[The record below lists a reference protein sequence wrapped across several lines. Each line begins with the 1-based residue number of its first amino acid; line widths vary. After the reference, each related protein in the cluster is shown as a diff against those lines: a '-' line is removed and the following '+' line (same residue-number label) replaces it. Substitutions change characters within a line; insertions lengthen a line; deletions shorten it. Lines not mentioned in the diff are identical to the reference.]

1 MYSDP
6 EQVGVAL
13 SEAIA
18 AGDWRLFF
26 LQRDRA
32 RKATLGD
39 VQKAATSYL
48 VQSNRIEGRYLPTEK
63 RAPQAQRVDLSEV
76 FKDYKGDPDFKS
88 ASAFDPSP
96 ANIDKLTLRK
106 KLDLPNGPVQLAL
119 LPKATR
125 GNRVQAQM
133 QIQFGTAQD
142 LRGQRVNAAA
152 VADQLNRGTAKLS
165 RQDIQDR
172 LDKLQAELGSRARAP
187 RCASPCPPRAR
198 TCPS

>member
-63 RAPQAQRVDLSEV
+63 PQRAPQR
-76 FKDYKGDPDFKS
+76 S
-88 ASAFDPSP
+88 AW
-96 ANIDKLTLRK
+96 T
-106 KLDLPNGPVQLAL
+106 
-119 LPKATR
+119 
-125 GNRVQAQM
+125 
-133 QIQFGTAQD
+133 
-142 LRGQRVNAAA
+142 
-152 VADQLNRGTAKLS
+152 
-165 RQDIQDR
+165 
-172 LDKLQAELGSRARAP
+172 
-187 RCASPCPPRAR
+187 
-198 TCPS
+198 